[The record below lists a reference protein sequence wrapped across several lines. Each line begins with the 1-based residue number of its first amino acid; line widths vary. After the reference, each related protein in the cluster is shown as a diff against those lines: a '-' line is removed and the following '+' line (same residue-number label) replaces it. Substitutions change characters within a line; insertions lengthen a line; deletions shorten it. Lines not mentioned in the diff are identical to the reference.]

1 MFPSLASLDWHESN
15 SNILRGCKHTRANA
29 SRYCNVGMCFILIVI
44 EMEKSKSEINRN
56 MNSDKIRLNTQQ
68 GQVHHDIATLDYV

>member
-15 SNILRGCKHTRANA
+15 SNRLRGCKHTRANA
-29 SRYCNVGMCFILIVI
+29 SRYCNVGMCFILKVI
-44 EMEKSKSEINRN
+44 EMEKSEINSN

-68 GQVHHDIATLDYV
+68 GQVHHNIATLDYV